1 MSKIGKAPVKL
12 PEGVKAEIKEGQIT
26 ITGPKGTVSKS
37 FPKTISI
44 EEKDGSLI
52 VALVGGET
60 KEKKALWGTTR
71 AIAANMVLGVTVGW
85 KKELELVGAGFKAEV
100 SGNVLS
106 LTVGY
111 SHPVKITAPEGIT
124 FSVEKL
130 IVKVEGADKELVGQ
144 VAANIRGARPP
155 EPYKGKGIKYVDE
168 VIKRKPGKAAAKAIG
183 APAG

>member
-12 PEGVKAEIKEGQIT
+12 LEGIKAEIKEGQIT
-26 ITGPKGTVSKS
+26 ITGPKGSVSKN
-37 FPKTISI
+37 FPNSVII
-44 EEKDGSLI
+44 EEKDGNLTVSLR
-52 VALVGGET
+52 GGET

-71 AIAANMVLGVTVGW
+71 AIIANMVSGVTVGW
-85 KKELELVGAGFKAEV
+85 KKELELVGAGFRAEV
-100 SGNVLS
+100 QGNVLS

-124 FSVEKL
+124 FTVEKL
-130 IVKVEGADKELVGQ
+130 IVRVEGADKELVGQ
-144 VAANIRGARPP
+144 IAANVRKVRPP

-183 APAG
+183 APTG